1 MALPR
6 RNPQASNPPNGSGPH
21 EGTGGQSGNHR
32 DNSRI
37 TNRPLPTESDGTD
50 LVQRPKPKA

>member
-6 RNPQASNPPNGSGPH
+6 RNPGASKPPNGN
-21 EGTGGQSGNHR
+21 EGTGGQSGKHA

-37 TNRPLPTESDGTD
+37 TNRPLPTESDGQD
-50 LVQRPKPKA
+50 LVQKPKGK